1 MHRPSSFSQ
10 RGRSRLTSALLGST
24 SLALIGLADYLTG
37 PEIAFSLFYI
47 VVIALM
53 AWTTADVGLSVASAL
68 LGACIWLAAEW
79 FAGSTST
86 DVVMLWNAATRLV
99 IFIGAG
105 VLICRLR
112 RALDLARTLARTD
125 YVTDV
130 LNARAFDEIAKI
142 EVSRARRYSHALTV
156 AYLDLDNFK
165 SVNDRFGHSQG
176 DDVLRTVA
184 STLRSS
190 LRTSDT
196 VARLGGDEF
205 VVMLPETGYGQAQE
219 ALTKLQQSLTEAMQ
233 QRRYPVTFS
242 IGAAIFEVPPADVDA
257 LIKAADSAM
266 YKAKAD
272 GKNRCSLSVE
282 RPAVAPPR
290 DWRVRP
296 PAI

>member
-130 LNARAFDEIAKI
+130 LHARAFDEIAKI